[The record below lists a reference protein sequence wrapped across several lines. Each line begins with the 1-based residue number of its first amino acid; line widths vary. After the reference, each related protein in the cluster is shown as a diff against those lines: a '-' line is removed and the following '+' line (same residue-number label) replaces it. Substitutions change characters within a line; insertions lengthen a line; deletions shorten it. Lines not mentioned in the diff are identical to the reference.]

1 MRRDAVVATVLRR
14 NDGGDHLAF
23 DLGKPRFTLH
33 ELVATGQKSFELV
46 MSKANA
52 FSTFGTKP
60 SFSLLRSKKA
70 AIAGVSLA
78 GFSLSAVISV
88 SSAIAVRVIAVRGA
102 LPRLVG
108 SVRRFGA
115 DLV

>member
-1 MRRDAVVATVLRR
+1 
-14 NDGGDHLAF
+14 
-23 DLGKPRFTLH
+23 
-33 ELVATGQKSFELV
+33 
-46 MSKANA
+46 MSNANA

-78 GFSLSAVISV
+78 GFSFSALISV
-88 SSAIAVRVIAVRGA
+88 SSAIAVPVIAVRGA

-108 SVRRFGA
+108 SARRFGA
-115 DLV
+115 DLVRLRIWLLLFGSLEVKRSIAKPIGGGCRREA